1 MNEVVIAGAARTPM
15 GGFQGMFDGVT
26 AADLGGAAIRS
37 ALKGAGAETVDEV
50 KELTALHAKI
60 AHGEDAAQWDA
71 ETRDYVLSLI
81 REVEV

>member
-1 MNEVVIAGAARTPM
+1 MTKAYSYSCRDCE
-15 GGFQGMFDGVT
+15 GMEACPATVT
-26 AADLGGAAIRS
+26 
-37 ALKGAGAETVDEV
+37 AETVDEV

>member
-1 MNEVVIAGAARTPM
+1 MEACPAT
-15 GGFQGMFDGVT
+15 VT
-26 AADLGGAAIRS
+26 
-37 ALKGAGAETVDEV
+37 AETVDEV